1 MLVSHIL
8 RSKENRVHWLEQ
20 HASVA
25 DATAALAKAG
35 IGALLVM
42 ENGQRLVGIVSER
55 DIVRALAKGGAAEM
69 PTAIAS
75 LMSREVVCCS
85 PDDTVDHVMDTMT
98 QRRIRHLPVLAS
110 GRVVGVV
117 SIGDVVKAL
126 IDEARREAD
135 DLKRYIAAG

>member
-8 RSKENRVHWLEQ
+8 RSKDSRVHWIEA
-20 HASVA
+20 HTSVA
-25 DATAALAKAG
+25 DATAILARAG

-42 ENGQRLVGIVSER
+42 ENGQKLVGIVSER
-55 DIVRALAKGGAAEM
+55 DIVRALARGGAAEL
-69 PTAIAS
+69 PVAIAS
-75 LMSREVVCCS
+75 LMTRDVVSCT
-85 PDDTVDHVMDTMT
+85 PEITVDEVMDTMT
-98 QRRIRHLPVLAS
+98 QRRIRHLPVVAS
-110 GRVVGVV
+110 GRVIGVI